1 MFCFNI
7 LYLDFSLN
15 VILFIYIQKLIFIFF
30 VNISFFGLAA
40 ALLTY
45 HNFSRGTGLT
55 LITFNISY
63 WVKREGGEYSLHI
76 YNQDLE
82 CLFCLSTVS
91 LIYTILQ
98 QNYIDLGPIIQ

>member
-15 VILFIYIQKLIFIFF
+15 VILFIHPKIFFLF
-30 VNISFFGLAA
+30 VNISFFGLVA

-63 WVKREGGEYSLHI
+63 WVKREGG
-76 YNQDLE
+76 N
-82 CLFCLSTVS
+82 
-91 LIYTILQ
+91 ILCIFTFKIW
-98 QNYIDLGPIIQ
+98 NFVLK